1 MNKFFLFCLLWASSS
16 ALGDAT
22 TWSNS
27 SANSPQTAYLWSDA
41 ANWKDGKVGA
51 AGDSVDLSASGKVYI
66 RKDTQDAPSLLKGN
80 GKAVLLGDVVLRQ
93 TESSRPQLGNVGS
106 LYGQIT
112 FESGIHK
119 SPTLCY
125 VENGVNVCGKAIYGG
140 NFDNRIV
147 LSSGAVNFRFD
158 RYALAAGEE
167 RTGDFEDFNYFGIG
181 NGTAT
186 FYAPQGSEAAKST
199 WKLEKGSPYAFRQ
212 SEEAHTLAVGTAVEC
227 GGYLEDGVFLR
238 RVFDDGTIELSAPA
252 LETGNAELSFAA
264 FTPNFTVTLRNRFV
278 FQGGSGILVV
288 SKKRAED
295 SAKIV
300 FNEIYGWYKPT
311 KSSIGYHNMDIQSG
325 TFVIRKFAGDWS
337 EGWVNLRNAHIEL
350 ADNVCAGEK
359 NPIRFDTS
367 SCTTRLLV
375 EEGLSSEFSKVL
387 MFDGSVVKEGAGSLS
402 IALDALD
409 NSGSLQIDGGSVA
422 IEKNEIAG
430 DGVVRIGD
438 VVLGDGT
445 ELKVPESGLRV
456 KSLKNTGAVTISGGK
471 VVVECGYDKN
481 SVDLAGMTFCAG
493 ASLEFVLEGEGED
506 GALVFSPP
514 QGEVVGHPAF
524 WVDASNADTLEYEQR
539 EGVNYLKR
547 WNDCR
552 EGEQMFCT
560 NISRSAT
567 VSTGEKMSGKYVRIA
582 NCPDETDYRNTE
594 QLVWSEPIADIR
606 AVFLVQDPSEGGGC
620 ILGRC
625 SWRLSNSLYSNSWGG
640 PFYRSSSLNYALPLV
655 VDSSSTIPAVRYGR
669 YYLDGK
675 SVVGRK
681 SGYLGAFMQLVEFHA
696 NTDYAPSTG
705 RVTCDA
711 FGGGYNNGQSAV
723 KGMNGGMRIA
733 ECIIYTNELSHVE
746 RVKVAQYLSKKWLG
760 KDVYYRHFAEDSA
773 VDADEIARSGCGV
786 SVSSGRV
793 ATAEMIEEGSLVK
806 SGEGTLLVNG
816 LDGADLDVR
825 QGSVRLLANAR
836 ERFIPSGA
844 WIHVDARESS
854 TVDATEDGTLE
865 KWCDLNGNGASWR
878 NDFTAKAKLLE
889 NAIGPYPAID
899 LGPVNDS
906 SQSAGLV
913 YYGADGQV
921 SPSYKELVGT
931 MGAPYIKT
939 AFAVYDSSA
948 GGGSV
953 FGGRGAGF
961 PSKGLPHMHSKG
973 DDSTLIDAS
982 LSHYTGHGITAMSNS
997 FAKGTGVFRRNQNDV
1012 NPFVEKFLKKSELV
1026 AFAYPD
1032 GRKMANLGVYGQ
1044 NGEYRGGLKY
1054 GEVIMFERMLS
1065 REEILGVEAYL
1076 AKRWL
1081 GVDTPGY
1088 GSAAGAIT
1096 VGDGAELTVV
1106 GTDFSASSIGGGGR
1120 VLGDIKLADG
1130 GSIVAERL
1138 ASGDFA
1144 TLDVS
1149 GKVIMEGACV
1159 RLSGVLEGLQEGEYV
1174 ILRSHEIAAE
1184 ALTVESSSR
1193 KRFDI
1198 SVDVVDNALVLKVKR
1213 KGMTLVV
1220 R

>member
-1 MNKFFLFCLLWASSS
+1 MLWAASS

-41 ANWKDGKVGA
+41 ANWKDGNVGA
-51 AGDSVDLSASGKVYI
+51 AGDAVDLSSSGRVYI
-66 RKDTQDAPSLLKGN
+66 RKDTQDAPSSLKGN
-80 GKAVLLGDVVLRQ
+80 GKAVVLGDVVLRQ

-106 LYGQIT
+106 LYGQII

-125 VENGVNVCGKAIYGG
+125 VENGVDLCGKVIYGG
-140 NFDNRIV
+140 DFNNRVV

-158 RYALAAGEE
+158 RYALDSNAE
-167 RTGDFEDFNYFGIG
+167 RTGDLEDFAYFGIG

-186 FYAPQGSEAAKST
+186 FYAPQGSEAVKSI
-199 WKLEKGSPYAFRQ
+199 WKLEKGSPYAFLQ
-212 SEEAHTLAVGTAVEC
+212 SAEDRALAVGTAVEC
-227 GGYLEDGVFLR
+227 SGYLENGVYLK
-238 RVFDDGTIELSAPA
+238 RVFDNGTIELSAPA
-252 LETGNAELSFAA
+252 LESGCVELSFAE
-264 FTPNFTVTLRNRFV
+264 FTPNFTATFKNRFV
-278 FQGGSGILVV
+278 FQGANGILVV
-288 SKKRAED
+288 SRKRAED

-300 FNEIYGWYKPT
+300 FNEIYGWYQST
-311 KSSIGYHNMDIQSG
+311 KSTIGYHNMDILSG
-325 TFVIRKFAGDWS
+325 TFVIKKFAGDWS
-337 EGWVNLRNAHIEL
+337 QGHVNLRNAHIEL

-367 SCTTRLLV
+367 SCTTRLEV
-375 EEGLSSEFSKVL
+375 GEGLSSEFSKVL
-387 MFDGSVVKEGAGSLS
+387 EFNGSVVKEGAGSLS

-409 NSGSLQIDGGSVA
+409 NSGSLRIDGGSVA
-422 IEKNEIAG
+422 IRKNIIAG

-438 VVLGDGT
+438 VILGDDT

-471 VVVECGYDKN
+471 VIVECGYDEN
-481 SVDLAGMTFCAG
+481 AVDLDGITFGAG
-493 ASLEFVLEGEGED
+493 ASLEFVLEGDDED
-506 GALVFSPP
+506 GALVFASP

-524 WVDASNADTLEYEQR
+524 WVDASNVDSLEYEQH

-552 EGEQMFCT
+552 EGEKMFCT

-567 VSTGEKMSGKYVRIA
+567 VLSGEKMSGKYVRIA
-582 NCPDETDYRNTE
+582 NCSAETDYRNTE

-625 SWRLSNSLYSNSWGG
+625 SWRLPNSLYANSWGG
-640 PFYRSSSLNYALPLV
+640 PFYRASSTSYSLPLV

-675 SVVGRK
+675 SIVGRK
-681 SGYLGAFMQLVEFHA
+681 NGYLGAFMQLVEFHA
-696 NTDYAPSTG
+696 NTAYAHSTG
-705 RVTCDA
+705 QVTCDA
-711 FGGGYNNGQSAV
+711 FGGGYYNGQSSV
-723 KGMNGGMRIA
+723 KTMNGGMRIA
-733 ECIIYTNELSHVE
+733 ECIIYTNELSYVE

-760 KDVYYRHFAEDSA
+760 KNVYYRHFAEDIM
-773 VDADEIARSGCGV
+773 VDADKIAHSGCGV
-786 SVSSGRV
+786 NVSSGKIA
-793 ATAEMIEEGSLVK
+793 ATKMIEEGSLVK
-806 SGEGTLLVNG
+806 SGEGMLLVNG
-816 LDGADLDVR
+816 LDAADLDVR

-836 ERFIPSGA
+836 ERFVPGGA
-844 WIHVDARESS
+844 WIHTDARESS
-854 TVDATEDGTLE
+854 TVVASEDGALE
-865 KWCDLNGNGASWR
+865 KWNDLNGNGASWR
-878 NDFTAKAKLLE
+878 NEFTVKAKLVP
-889 NAIGPYPAID
+889 NAIGTHPAID
-899 LGPVNDS
+899 LGPVNDN

-921 SPSYKELVGT
+921 SPSYKELVGN
-931 MGAPYIKT
+931 MSAPYIKT
-939 AFAVYDSSA
+939 AFAVYDSSR
-948 GGGSV
+948 GGGSI
-953 FGGRGAGF
+953 FGGRGSGY

-982 LSHYTGHGITAMSNS
+982 FSHYVGHGISAMSNS
-997 FAKGTGVFRRNQNDV
+997 FAKGTGVFRRNQIDV

-1044 NGEYRGGLKY
+1044 SGEYRGGLKY
-1054 GEVIMFERMLS
+1054 GEVIMFERQLS
-1065 REEILGVEAYL
+1065 KEDILGVEAYL

-1081 GVDTPGY
+1081 GVDTHGY
-1088 GSAAGAIT
+1088 GSAAGAVT
-1096 VGDGAELTVV
+1096 VGAGAELTIV

-1120 VLGDIKLADG
+1120 ISGDIKLVDG

-1138 ASGDFA
+1138 ATGDFA
-1144 TLDVS
+1144 LLDVN
-1149 GKVIMEGACV
+1149 GKVMMEDACI
-1159 RLSGVLEGLQEGEYV
+1159 RLLGVLEGLQEGEYV
-1174 ILRSHEIAAE
+1174 ILRAHEIAAE

-1193 KRFDI
+1193 KHFDI